1 MSIEFRRR
9 GKNWFT
15 AMGVLFIIMG
25 LIVIARNL
33 IIWGPEFV
41 LDFLLNSE
49 ARNLIIWGPDFVLD
63 FLLNSEITNE
73 KISFGMF
80 AFGGF
85 MIILGFRKYD

>member
-1 MSIEFRRR
+1 MSYEFRRR

-49 ARNLIIWGPDFVLD
+49 
-63 FLLNSEITNE
+63 ITNE

-85 MIILGFRKYD
+85 MIILGFRKHD

>member
-1 MSIEFRRR
+1 MSDEFHRR

-25 LIVIARNL
+25 LIVIVRNL
-33 IIWGPEFV
+33 IIWGPE
-41 LDFLLNSE
+41 
-49 ARNLIIWGPDFVLD
+49 FVLD

-85 MIILGFRKYD
+85 MIILGFRKHD

>member
-1 MSIEFRRR
+1 MSHEFHRR

-49 ARNLIIWGPDFVLD
+49 
-63 FLLNSEITNE
+63 ITNE